1 LANPGTV
8 HKPLPCRGNTLK
20 TGRCPTPTLSFYAIS
35 YGVRVFLP
43 TEFSSLGPI
52 ASSSLSFVPPNS
64 LSYKAIHFV
73 LFSPIQIVL
82 HLGFTPFL
90 FWVVWSLP
98 PRSSPS
104 SCYFSSPE
112 AAYCT
117 LRLRLDIWVGQHCS
131 NWLTL
136 SLLFFLRHYKVARIK
151 YSTVTQ
157 IKEAASAGSF
167 LLRIS
172 HVQFVSIFTLYRST

>member
-1 LANPGTV
+1 VPHTYSLFLRHQLWCSCISTNRNFLSGSNRFV
-8 HKPLPCRGNTLK
+8 FLVL
-20 TGRCPTPTLSFYAIS
+20 CPTQFSLVQSHSFRLVFSHTNCLTLRLSPF
-35 YGVRVFLP
+35 FL
-43 TEFSSLGPI
+43 LGR
-52 ASSSLSFVPPNS
+52 LVPPS
-64 LSYKAIHFV
+64 SFL
-73 LFSPIQIVL
+73 L
-82 HLGFTPFL
+82 PFL
-90 FWVVWSLP
+90 LLFFF
-98 PRSSPS
+98 PRG
-104 SCYFSSPE
+104 CILH
-112 AAYCT
+112 

-172 HVQFVSIFTLYRST
+172 HVEFVSIFTLYRST